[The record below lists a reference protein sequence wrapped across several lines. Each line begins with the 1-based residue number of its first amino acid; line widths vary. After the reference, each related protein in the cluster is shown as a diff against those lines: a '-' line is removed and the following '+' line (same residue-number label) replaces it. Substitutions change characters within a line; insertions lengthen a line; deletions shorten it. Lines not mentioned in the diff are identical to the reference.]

1 MYLKSLFSE
10 GHLLPRGVP
19 STLADRLELT
29 SWRPRGCKS
38 AAALIL
44 WRGLCV
50 YKEPS
55 RPGCVRGRLI
65 KMMGRKDMSSFWGV
79 VYQCSRHPPANQLLP
94 SNAVWSFRL
103 PG

>member
-50 YKEPS
+50 CI
-55 RPGCVRGRLI
+55 RNRAG
-65 KMMGRKDMSSFWGV
+65 
-79 VYQCSRHPPANQLLP
+79 Q
-94 SNAVWSFRL
+94 AVL
-103 PG
+103 EAD